1 VATTLAAV
9 SLALVIVNGTMFTAN
24 QSAQAEVNSR
34 QQFINQSV
42 QIARVEDSLAH
53 DLATVAANGDD
64 KLRDTLAELGITYT
78 VKTPPAPAAGK

>member
-1 VATTLAAV
+1 MPRRSPDAVLAWVATALAAV

-42 QIARVEDSLAH
+42 QIARVEDSLA
-53 DLATVAANGDD
+53 
-64 KLRDTLAELGITYT
+64 
-78 VKTPPAPAAGK
+78 PAAGK